1 MSIIVPILTE
11 LKSDG
16 IDKAINQFKQ
26 LEGAGAKA
34 QFAIKKAAVPAA
46 AALGGLAAVLGDAV
60 KGAMEDQH
68 AQVALAQ
75 QLRTTVNATDEQIA
89 ANEKWITKMGQVYG
103 VADDQ
108 LRPAL
113 GKLVRATGDVTRAQQ
128 LASLAN
134 DISAATG
141 KDLESV
147 STALAKA
154 QNGQYTALKKLG
166 VPLGENTLAL
176 IEMAK
181 ESKKVQ
187 KAQLEYNAA
196 LESGDKKRIAKELEN
211 LTKAQAA
218 LNSVTVEGADWT
230 TDLGKAFDGA
240 ADAAAATAEGG
251 MKRFTLAMSEAKENI
266 GAALLPAV
274 EKLMIPLSALGAWA
288 QTHTTTFLVI
298 AGVIGGIAAAVIA
311 VNTAMKI
318 WEAGTKIWTALQ
330 WAWNAAMTANP
341 IGLIVVGIAA
351 LVAGLVLAYKHFE
364 GFRNVVDAVGA
375 AIKTGFL
382 FAISVV
388 KTEVDALYAVFKFL
402 FNGIATMWN
411 NTIGKL
417 HFSIPSWVPL
427 IGGKGFDVPD
437 IPMLADGGIVTGPT
451 LAMIGERG
459 PEAVIPLSK
468 AGGSVGGGGVTIH
481 VNGGDPQAVV
491 DALRRFYRQNGP
503 LPIGVAY

>member
-1 MSIIVPILTE
+1 MIKIPIISE
-11 LKSDG
+11 FDG
-16 IDKAINQFKQ
+16 GGISKAVEQFKQ

-46 AALGGLAAVLGDAV
+46 AALSGVAVALGDAV
-60 KGAMEDQH
+60 QGAMEDAA
-68 AQVALAQ
+68 AQARLVQTIKNNTDA
-75 QLRTTVNATDEQIA
+75 RTWDIKSVETWISKTSQSA
-89 ANEKWITKMGQVYG
+89 A
-103 VADDQ
+103 VADDE

-113 GKLVRATGDVTRAQQ
+113 GKLITQTKDVSKAQEIMAVA
-128 LASLAN
+128 L
-134 DISAATG
+134 DVSAATG
-141 KDLESV
+141 KDL
-147 STALAKA
+147 STVTDAFSKAAGGNVKALAKLSPE
-154 QNGQYTALKKLG
+154 LKGMIKDG
-166 VPLGENTLAL
+166 
-176 IEMAK
+176 M
-181 ESKKVQ
+181 
-187 KAQLEYNAA
+187 
-196 LESGDKKRIAKELEN
+196 
-211 LTKAQAA
+211 
-218 LNSVTVEGADWT
+218 
-230 TDLGKAFDGA
+230 DLDGA
-240 ADAAAATAEGG
+240 MINLQATFGGSSEVMANTAEGG
-251 MKRFTLAMSEAKENI
+251 MKKFSIAMSEAKENI
-266 GAALLPAV
+266 GAALLPAIQA
-274 EKLMIPLSALGAWA
+274 LMGPLNALGQWA
-288 QTHTTTFLVI
+288 QDHTTVFLVI
-298 AGVIGGIAAAVIA
+298 AGVIGGIAAAVLA

-364 GFRNVVDAVGA
+364 GFRNVVDAVGT

-382 FAISVV
+382 IAISIV

-411 NTIGKL
+411 NTVGKL

-468 AGGSVGGGGVTIH
+468 AGGSIGGGGVTIH